1 MPEFDPRA
9 LEVVE
14 RLRRAGFRT
23 VLVGGCVRDSL
34 LSVPPHDYDAATAA
48 LPGQVLEVCSDLR
61 CVETGLKHGTVT
73 VLSEGLPVEV
83 TTFRKEGD
91 YTDHRR
97 PDKVTFTGD
106 LTEDLARRDFTINAM
121 AWEPEGVADPFGGRG
136 DLEGRLVR
144 CVGDP
149 DRRFSE
155 DALRPLR
162 ALRLAA
168 QLDFSLE
175 ERTAAALGRHIP
187 ELRYVAWE
195 RITGEFLRL
204 LCAPA
209 AARVLL
215 EFPQAVA
222 QILPEMAA
230 TVGFDQ
236 RNPHHCYDVYTHS
249 VKTLANVPPEP
260 VLRLAALLHD
270 VGKPPSFTLD
280 EAGVGHFYGHPKIS
294 AMLSEKALGRLR
306 LDKATAERALTLIAR
321 HDLPVEPTRRWVGR
335 WLSRLG
341 EDVFFDLMALKR
353 ADGLACALPG
363 GEREQIRSQA
373 EQLARDMIAQQ
384 ACFTMKNLAVNGRDA
399 MAAGLCGPE
408 IGQALRGLLDKVAQG
423 ELPNDREAL
432 LRQLNDKK
440 RSPD

>member
-9 LEVVE
+9 LAVVE
-14 RLRRAGFRT
+14 RLNEAGFRT

-34 LSVPPHDYDAATAA
+34 LSIPLHDYDIATAA
-48 LPGQVLEVCSDLR
+48 LPQQVLAVCADLR

-73 VLSEGLPVEV
+73 VLSDGLPLEV

-97 PDKVTFTGD
+97 PDKVTFTDD
-106 LTEDLARRDFTINAM
+106 LSLDLARRDFTINAM
-121 AWEPEGVADPFGGRG
+121 AWGQEGPIDLFEGRT
-136 DLEGRLVR
+136 DLEKRLIR
-144 CVGDP
+144 CVGEP

-162 ALRLAA
+162 GLRLAA

-175 ERTAAALGRHIP
+175 EYTAVALRRHVP

-204 LCAPA
+204 LCSPA
-209 AARVLL
+209 APRVLL
-215 EFPQAVA
+215 EFPEAAV
-222 QILPEMAA
+222 QILPELGP

-249 VKTLANVPPEP
+249 VKTLANVPPDP
-260 VLRLAALLHD
+260 ALRLAALLHD
-270 VGKPPSFTLD
+270 VGKPPAFTLD
-280 EAGVGHFYGHPKIS
+280 EAGIGHFYGHPKIS
-294 AMLSEKALGRLR
+294 AMLSEKTLGRQR
-306 LDKATAERALTLIAR
+306 LDRATLERALTLIAR

-341 EDVFFDLMALKR
+341 ETVFFDLMALKR

-373 EQLARDMIAQQ
+373 EQLARAMIAEQ
-384 ACFTMKNLAVNGRDA
+384 ACFTIKDLAVNGHDA
-399 MAAGLCGPE
+399 QKAGLQGPE
-408 IGQALRGLLDKVAQG
+408 IGKALRFLLDQVAQG
-423 ELPNDREAL
+423 ELPNDRETL
-432 LRQLNDKK
+432 LAQLGYKEWSLD
-440 RSPD
+440 